1 MPRIRGAN
9 QESSSRGNRSSCCT
23 LFFFFTS
30 LVELVIILHLIGT
43 KTLHVTES
51 LHGNEHNEL
60 TSMKTRPSSV
70 TTAVEVVELLAVNPT
85 VSPTCS
91 SVSVIT
97 APPALEGVAVT
108 LFLHSPTWFQR
119 RNSIMVNLV
128 RGNLPPGWKVQ
139 IFWMGHGQS
148 KNAIDINPGVK
159 RLIDNGDVILTLIP
173 DEILEKKQKKKMIH
187 LMTEEWI
194 WQNMAAPKVL
204 LFGGNNVICTNSP
217 YRITDFSHWDY
228 IGAPWN
234 TFHGMGGEGAISIR
248 SRDAMLSA
256 IKYAKS
262 KLPPAEVPNAYL
274 KWIPDDHFFV
284 KTMLEM
290 NKNKLANF
298 KIADRN
304 ATLTFAGKASLHPL
318 SHSIY
323 PLTPHP
329 LSPYT
334 PFRLL
339 HHSYR

>member
-9 QESSSRGNRSSCCT
+9 QESRSHGSSSCCT

-60 TSMKTRPSSV
+60 STVKTRSSSVV
-70 TTAVEVVELLAVNPT
+70 TTAVTVAEMLTIHPT

-91 SVSVIT
+91 SSVAIPSD
-97 APPALEGVAVT
+97 PPALEGVAVT

-128 RGNLPPGWKVQ
+128 RGNLPPRWKVQ

-159 RLIDNGDVILTLIP
+159 RLIDNGDVILTRIP

-194 WQNMAAPKVL
+194 WENMAAPKVL

-217 YRITDFSHWDY
+217 YRISDFSHWDY

-256 IKYAKS
+256 IKYATS
-262 KLPPAEVPNAYL
+262 KLPPAEIPLAYL

-290 NKNKLANF
+290 NKKKLANF

-304 ATLTFAGKASLHPL
+304 ATLTFAGTAS
-318 SHSIY
+318 SHCC
-323 PLTPHP
+323 
-329 LSPYT
+329 
-334 PFRLL
+334 
-339 HHSYR
+339 